1 MTKLNLTVD
10 DVLTTTRAVRKRL
23 DFDRPV
29 EYSLL
34 RECLELAVQSP
45 TGSVGQ
51 FWHFILIDDADKRA
65 ALGDLYRRAWPIYA
79 EQPYSIYNLHKDDPE
94 MAAVAGRASKSAE
107 FLAENMG
114 RAPWLMV
121 PVLAGRYENA
131 SADLAAGLYGSILPA
146 VWSFMLAAR
155 ERALGT
161 CWTTIHLMF
170 ETEAAEILGIPFA
183 HYTQVALVP
192 IAYTLGTEFKAAP
205 RIDIDQFI
213 HRNGW

>member
-1 MTKLNLTVD
+1 MSTLNLSVD
-10 DVLTTTRAVRKRL
+10 EVLTTTRAVRKRL

-29 EYSLL
+29 PWELV

-51 FWHFILIDDADKRA
+51 FWQFVLVDDAAKRA
-65 ALGDLYRRAWPIYA
+65 ALGELYRRAWPDYKA
-79 EQPYSIYNLHKDDPE
+79 SAHSIYNLHQGDDSMTE
-94 MAAVAGRASKSAE
+94 VAARAGASAE
-107 FLAENMG
+107 YLAANMG

-121 PVLAGRYENA
+121 ALVAGRYDDPSPA
-131 SADLAAGLYGSILPA
+131 VQAGIYGSILPA

-161 CWTTIHLMF
+161 CWTTIHLRY
-170 ETEAAEILGIPFA
+170 EKEAAGILGIPFDQF
-183 HYTQVALVP
+183 TQVALVP
-192 IAYTLGTEFKAAP
+192 IAYTKGTTFRAAP
-205 RIDIDQFI
+205 RKDLDRFI